1 MTEPLQYELVHL
13 QRVEGVVAHAIA
25 YAGYVVVCW
34 ADGVWEAHRSVDVD
48 AVLVAQYGGQY
59 RAQAARDACPVRYA
73 LTETATA
80 SLKGYAF
87 VWADGSVP
95 VVWTD
100 EVVESWTDLDAVV
113 AQYAFEYTF
122 ASLDL

>member
-1 MTEPLQYELVHL
+1 M
-13 QRVEGVVAHAIA
+13 

-34 ADGVWEAHRSVDVD
+34 ADGVWEAHRSTNID
-48 AVLVAQYGGQY
+48 AVISAQYGGQY
-59 RAQAARDACPVRYA
+59 QAQAARDSRPVRYE

-80 SLKGYAF
+80 TLKGYAF
-87 VWADGSVP
+87 VWVNGTVT

-100 EVVESWTDLDAVV
+100 EVVEAWTDFDAVV